1 MNITKLRKLWF
12 SFSAF
17 LVITSLLFVGIFGLN
32 FGLDFTGGARWELQF
47 DQLPDKQ
54 VTIEQLKTFF
64 NSRPELTQEVQIQSS
79 EDDTF
84 LITIENLNDKEIQA
98 ITASLNSDVGKFEEK
113 SYRKVDSN
121 IGASFKK
128 MAVYSIII
136 ALVGMI
142 FYVAFAFR
150 KIPKAIN
157 PWRFGGVAIIA
168 LFHDIVI
175 VLGIFTLLGYFTGAE
190 LDLSFITALLATLGF
205 SINDTIVILDRVR
218 ENIRLQKAHETFED
232 TIEKSIQQTLARSL
246 NTSISTLLPLLGL
259 LFFGA
264 DSIFYF
270 VLALTLGIVIG
281 TYSSIFLAA
290 PSLVTWKNWADS
302 RD

>member
-12 SFSAF
+12 SISSF
-17 LVITSLLFVGIFGLN
+17 LVIGSLLLVGIFGLN
-32 FGLDFTGGARWELQF
+32 FGLDFTGGARWELSF
-47 DQLPDKQ
+47 KEQLSTED
-54 VTIEQLKTFF
+54 LKTFF
-64 NSRPELTQEVQIQSS
+64 NKRSELSQDVQIQSS
-79 EDDTF
+79 ENNTF
-84 LITIENLNDKEIQA
+84 LITIEDLDDKIIQSIA
-98 ITASLNSDVGKFEEK
+98 GALKTEVGEFEEK

-121 IGASFKK
+121 IGASFKR
-128 MAVYSIII
+128 MAVYSVVI
-136 ALVGMI
+136 ALFGMI
-142 FYVAFAFR
+142 VYVAFAFR
-150 KIPKAIN
+150 KIPKSIN

-175 VLGIFTLLGYFTGAE
+175 VLGVFTLLGYFTGAE

-232 TIEKSIQQTLARSL
+232 TIEKSVQQTLTRSI

-264 DSIFYF
+264 NSIFYF
-270 VLALTLGIVIG
+270 VLALVIGIVIG

-290 PSLVTWKNWADS
+290 PTLVTWKNWSDKNN
-302 RD
+302 

>member
-12 SFSAF
+12 SVSGT
-17 LVITSLLFVGIFGLN
+17 LVLVSLLFVAIFGLN
-32 FGLDFTGGARWELQF
+32 LGLDFTGGARWEIGF
-47 DQLPDKQ
+47 DKG
-54 VTIEQLKTFF
+54 VSTEELKTFF
-64 NSRPELTQEVQIQSS
+64 NNRPELTQGVQIQSS
-79 EDDTF
+79 ENNTF
-84 LITIENLNDKEIQA
+84 LITIEDLNDKKIQN
-98 ITASLNSDVGKFEEK
+98 ITKDLKAKVGDFKEK

-128 MAVYSIII
+128 MAFYSIAI
-136 ALVGMI
+136 ALLGMI
-142 FYVAFAFR
+142 IYVAFAFR

-168 LFHDIVI
+168 LIHDIVI
-175 VLGIFTLLGYFTGAE
+175 VLGFFTLLGYFTGAE

-232 TIEKSIQQTLARSL
+232 TIEKSVQQTLARSI

-264 DSIFYF
+264 ASIFYF
-270 VLALTLGIVIG
+270 VLALVVGIVIG

-302 RD
+302 RE